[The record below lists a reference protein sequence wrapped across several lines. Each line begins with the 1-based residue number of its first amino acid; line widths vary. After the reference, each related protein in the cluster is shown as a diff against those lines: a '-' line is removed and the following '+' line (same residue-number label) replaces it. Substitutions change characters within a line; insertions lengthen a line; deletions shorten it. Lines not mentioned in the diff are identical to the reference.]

1 MSGYIVKRL
10 VAMLPMLVGVSI
22 IVFVVVRVVPG
33 DLVALKLGEH
43 PTPEG
48 RAQMEEALGLDRPI
62 VLQYW
67 TWVSDVVQGDFGES
81 LWTTRPV
88 LEEVRRRAP
97 VTVELTLL
105 ATIISLAVAIP
116 AGLISA
122 VRQNSLLDQLVRLF
136 AIGGLALPNFWLA
149 ILVVTIPAIWFNWAP
164 PLTYTAFTNDPLA
177 NIWQMIFPALVLG
190 YFVTAQLTR
199 MTRAVL
205 LETLRQDFIRTARA
219 KGLRER
225 VVLNRHA
232 LRNALIPLVTVLGN
246 QIGYLIGG
254 TVVIESIFSLP
265 GMGVLILDALRQ
277 RDYPLIQGSVLLI
290 AVVVAIINLVTDMV
304 YSILDPRIQ
313 YG

>member
-1 MSGYIVKRL
+1 
-10 VAMLPMLVGVSI
+10 MLVGVSI

>member
-1 MSGYIVKRL
+1 
-10 VAMLPMLVGVSI
+10 MLPMLVGVSI
-22 IVFVVVRVVPG
+22 IIFVAVRVVPG
-33 DLVALKLGEH
+33 DLVTLKLGDH
-43 PTPEG
+43 PTPEA
-48 RAQMEEALGLDRPI
+48 RAEMEEGLGLDRPV

-67 TWVSDVVQGDFGES
+67 SWLSGVVRGDFGDS

-97 VTVELTLL
+97 VTLELTIL
-105 ATIISLAVAIP
+105 ATAISLAIAIP

-122 VRQNSLLDQLVRLF
+122 VRQNSLVDHLVRLF

-149 ILVVTIPAIWFNWAP
+149 ILVVTLPAIWFNWAP
-164 PLTYTAFTNDPLA
+164 PLTYTPFFDDPLG
-177 NIWQMIFPALVLG
+177 NVWQMLFPALVLG

-205 LETLRQDFIRTARA
+205 LETLRQDFVRTARA

-225 VVLNRHA
+225 VILNRHA
-232 LRNALIPLVTVLGN
+232 LRNALIPLVTVIGN
-246 QIGYLIGG
+246 QIAYLIGG

-265 GMGVLILDALRQ
+265 GLGVLVLDALRQ
-277 RDYPLIQGSVLLI
+277 RDYPLIQGSILLI
-290 AVVVAIINLVTDMV
+290 AVAVASINLVTDLA

>member
-22 IVFVVVRVVPG
+22 IIFAAVRVVPG
-33 DLVALKLGEH
+33 DLVALKLGDH
-43 PTPEG
+43 PTPEA
-48 RAQMEEALGLDRPI
+48 RAEMEEALGLDRPV

-105 ATIISLAVAIP
+105 ATVISLAVAIP

-122 VRQNSLLDQLVRLF
+122 VRQNSLLDQFVRLF

-149 ILVVTIPAIWFNWAP
+149 ILVVTLPAIWFNWAP
-164 PLTYTAFTNDPLA
+164 PLTYTSFIDDPLA

-265 GMGVLILDALRQ
+265 GMGVLVLDALRQ
-277 RDYPLIQGSVLLI
+277 RDYPLIQGSILLI
-290 AVVVAIINLVTDMV
+290 AVVVAIINLVTDLV

>member
-1 MSGYIVKRL
+1 
-10 VAMLPMLVGVSI
+10 MLPMLVGVSI

>member
-1 MSGYIVKRL
+1 
-10 VAMLPMLVGVSI
+10 MLPMLVGVSI
-22 IVFVVVRVVPG
+22 IIFAAVRVVPG
-33 DLVALKLGEH
+33 DLVALKLGDH
-43 PTPEG
+43 PTPEA
-48 RAQMEEALGLDRPI
+48 RAEMEEALGLDRPV

-105 ATIISLAVAIP
+105 ATVISLAVAIP

-122 VRQNSLLDQLVRLF
+122 VRQNSLLDQFVRLF

-149 ILVVTIPAIWFNWAP
+149 ILVVTLPAIWFNWAP
-164 PLTYTAFTNDPLA
+164 PLTYTSFIDDPLA

-265 GMGVLILDALRQ
+265 GMGVLVLDALRQ
-277 RDYPLIQGSVLLI
+277 RDYPLIQGSILLI
-290 AVVVAIINLVTDMV
+290 AVVVAIINLVTDLV